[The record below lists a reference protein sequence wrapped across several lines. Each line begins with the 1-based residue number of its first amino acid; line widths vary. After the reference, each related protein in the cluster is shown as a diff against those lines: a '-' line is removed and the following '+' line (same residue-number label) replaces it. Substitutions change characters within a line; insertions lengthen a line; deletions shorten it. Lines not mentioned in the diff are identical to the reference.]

1 MPISAGKLNTRAVL
15 QRRQDGTDEWG
26 APKHVWL
33 EVGAFYT
40 NPKNDT
46 GMGAIRS
53 SVGSGVPANIVNYSL
68 EVRSETIRRLDPQP
82 DDRLLIRVP
91 FTARDMIL
99 SVTGVILDFADASH
113 AYILAQA
120 GTNES

>member
-1 MPISAGKLNTRAVL
+1 MPIYAGKLETRIVL

-26 APKHVWL
+26 APKHSWS
-33 EVGAFYT
+33 EVGAFYA
-40 NPKNDT
+40 NVKNDS

-53 SVGSGVPANIVNYSL
+53 SVGAGVPASIVNYSL

-91 FTARDMIL
+91 FTSRDMIL
-99 SVTGVILDFADASH
+99 SVTGVILDFADRSH
-113 AYILAQA
+113 AYMLAQA
-120 GTNES
+120 GTNET